1 MRVIEL
7 QENLEQKEHLQ
18 ANIGT
23 FMKMEYINASVVVRV
38 YLIHFLNM
46 IQVVAGQASLFLP
59 IKILLM
65 NSKIIHW
72 E

>member
-38 YLIHFLNM
+38 YLIHFLSM

-59 IKILLM
+59 IIILLM